1 MGKTFSILVLE
12 ACFLLAVI
20 FSQSLPAGELIDPA
34 TIKSGYSEADAEIVM
49 DIATP
54 TGLDSVNHY
63 MAWNTKHIIEEG
75 SKGRIY
81 VNVHEA
87 SSLGTDREMIEGMQN
102 GSVDVFIGVSAS
114 YVPYAKR
121 LGVFD
126 LPNAFSN
133 LAVARKV
140 MDSGIVGI
148 LRPDF
153 EAAGFK
159 MFGFS
164 DAGFRQATSNRLLQK
179 IEDFRGF
186 KIRTMETPNHLAYW
200 TALGANPTPMDFSEV
215 YISLQQG
222 TIDGQENPYDLI
234 VANKIFETQ
243 KYITETN
250 HVLHNLTMIMSKVRF
265 DSFPADLQPVV
276 QNAIEESLK
285 YGRVVA
291 DARIES
297 RKKIV
302 TDYGCQIYT
311 MPPQLRQDILARIG
325 KVEDNIRQNVG
336 NDLVDRYKE
345 IIAKAEAEVGEK

>member
-1 MGKTFSILVLE
+1 MRKNLV
-12 ACFLLAVI
+12 ALAVGA
-20 FSQSLPAGELIDPA
+20 SLAFVCQTGVSAELADPA
-34 TIKSGYSEADAEIVM
+34 QIKSKYKYDDAEIVM
-49 DIATP
+49 EIATP

-63 MAWNTKHIIEEG
+63 MAWNTKHLIEER
-75 SKGRIY
+75 SQGRIF

-87 SSLGTDREMIEGMQN
+87 GSLGSDREMIEGMQN

-140 MDSGIVGI
+140 MDSEIVDT
-148 LRPDF
+148 LQPDF
-153 EAAGFK
+153 EKAGFK

-179 IEDFRGF
+179 IEDFKGF

-200 TALGANPTPMDFSEV
+200 AALGASPTPMDFSEV

-222 TIDGQENPYDLI
+222 AIDGQENPYDLI
-234 VANKIFETQ
+234 VANKIYETQ

-265 DSFPADLQPVV
+265 DSFPAELQTIVKS
-276 QNAIEESLK
+276 AIEESLR
-285 YGRVVA
+285 YGRTVA
-291 DARIES
+291 DVRIES

-302 TDYGCQIYT
+302 TDYGCQIFT
-311 MPPQLRQDILARIG
+311 MSPQLRQDILQRID
-325 KVEDNIRQNVG
+325 KVEKDIRNAVG
-336 NDLVDRYKE
+336 DDLVDAYKA
-345 IIAKAEAEVGEK
+345 IIAKAEAEVGDK